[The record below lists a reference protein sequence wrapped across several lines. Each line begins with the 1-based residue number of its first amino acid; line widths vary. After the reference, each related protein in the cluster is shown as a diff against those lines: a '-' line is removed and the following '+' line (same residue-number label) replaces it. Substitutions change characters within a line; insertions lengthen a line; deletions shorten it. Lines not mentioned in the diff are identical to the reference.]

1 MDQASR
7 FIEKPELRFGPWRL
21 LPAER
26 QLLREGRPVALGG
39 RAFDLLVLL
48 VQRSGQVVA
57 KDEIHE
63 RVWAGLVV
71 EDNNLQV
78 QVSTLRKL
86 LGHEAI
92 VTVAGRGYSFVMP
105 LADDEPPA
113 AVPGPPPA
121 PGSAPKR
128 RPWAVVALLG
138 LAVGAALW
146 AMFRAAGNPA
156 GALAR
161 MPDRPSIAV
170 LAAAGAE
177 GAAGRELAQ
186 GLADD
191 LTAELARNADLRV
204 VSQHSGVAL
213 AGQALAPAQI
223 GARLGTRYFVDVA
236 AQPLADRLLLRVQL
250 VDATDGVVAWSARHE
265 LQAADVPAVR
275 DALVQRVAGHLHT
288 TLRQSEESAVL
299 ARPPATLDV
308 YTRVLRAVALKHQ
321 ARPEATREGRRLL
334 EQALAQDPAYAPAWL
349 FLSMI
354 NAHDA
359 FFRITGEWGPARA
372 AEIKAQAERAIALDP
387 RLPLAWL
394 ALSNGELLA
403 GRPPQALAAARRCVE
418 LGPSDADCLQALAA
432 VQLLNG
438 DTAAAKSALER
449 ALELSPLVP
458 YWLNHTRAMVAWADG
473 RPAEAVAAADECLRA
488 APLHV
493 GCRLTR
499 LHALAESGRAEDSRA
514 EAQRVLAQL
523 PRYSLRWAGDA
534 YAAPATAP
542 LRARAVA
549 AERGAGIPE
558 AGS

>member
-7 FIEKPELRFGPWRL
+7 YIEQPELRFGPWRL

-26 QLLREGRPVALGG
+26 QLLRDGQPVPLGG

-92 VTVAGRGYSFVMP
+92 VTVAGRGYSFVLP
-105 LADDEPPA
+105 LQDNAPA
-113 AVPGPPPA
+113 EGAPA
-121 PGSAPKR
+121 PASAPGR
-128 RPWAVVALLG
+128 LPWAVAALLG
-138 LAVGAALW
+138 LLLLGAAALW
-146 AMFRAAGNPA
+146 AVFRSTGKPE

-186 GLADD
+186 GLADV

-250 VDATDGVVAWSARHE
+250 VDAADGVVAWSARHE

-288 TLRQSEESAVL
+288 TLRQNAESAVL
-299 ARPPATLDV
+299 ARPPASLDV

-334 EQALAQDPAYAPAWL
+334 EQALAEDPGYAPAWL
-349 FLSMI
+349 FLSMT

-359 FFRITGEWGPARA
+359 FFRITGEWRPARA

-403 GRPPQALAAARRCVE
+403 GRPQQALAAAQRCAE
-418 LGPSDADCLQALAA
+418 LGPADADCLQALAA

-438 DTAAAKSALER
+438 NTAAAKQALER

-458 YWLNHTRAMVAWADG
+458 YWLNHTRAMVAWADS
-473 RPAEAVAAADECLRA
+473 RAAEAVAAADECLRA

-499 LHALAESGRAEDSRA
+499 LHALAESGRAEESRA
-514 EAQRVLAQL
+514 EALRVLAQL
-523 PRYSLRWAGDA
+523 PRYSLRWAGEA
-534 YAAPATAP
+534 YATPATAP

-558 AGS
+558 DGS

>member
-7 FIEKPELRFGPWRL
+7 HIEKPELRFGPWRL

-26 QLLREGRPVALGG
+26 QLLRNGQPVPLGG

-92 VTVAGRGYSFVMP
+92 VTVAGRGYSFVLP
-105 LADDEPPA
+105 LEDDASPA
-113 AVPGPPPA
+113 AVPAPA
-121 PGSAPKR
+121 PVQGPKR
-128 RPWAVVALLG
+128 RPWAAAALLG
-138 LAVGAALW
+138 LVVAAAALW
-146 AMFRAAGNPA
+146 AVLRPAGNPA
-156 GALAR
+156 GTPAR

-170 LAAAGAE
+170 LAAARAE

-213 AGQALAPAQI
+213 AGRALAPPQI

-265 LQAADVPAVR
+265 LQAAEVPAVR
-275 DALVQRVAGHLHT
+275 DALVQRIAGHLHT
-288 TLRQSEESAVL
+288 TLRQNEESAVL

-308 YTRVLRAVALKHQ
+308 YTKVLRAVALKHQ

-334 EQALAQDPAYAPAWL
+334 EQALAEDPGYAPAWL
-349 FLSMI
+349 FLSMT

-372 AEIKAQAERAIALDP
+372 AEITAQAERAIALDP

-418 LGPSDADCLQALAA
+418 LGPSDADCLQALAT

-438 DTAAAKSALER
+438 DTAAAKGALER

-499 LHALAESGRAEDSRA
+499 LHALAESGRADESRA

-523 PRYSLRWAGDA
+523 PRYSLRWAGEA
-534 YAAPATAP
+534 YATPATAP